1 MSGVNLSTQA
11 LTTDKSKTGSKPIS
25 EEYGTEALIYGRKLA
40 RWLVDGDEVY
50 VRDNTDIENLTDYT
64 VEYRRGRFG
73 PEALAELENLEDAL
87 EKGEEVAEQKI
98 SGYLS

>member
-1 MSGVNLSTQA
+1 MSGVNLNTQA
-11 LTTDKSKTGSKPIS
+11 LATNKSETGSKPIS

-40 RWLVDGDEVY
+40 RWLDDGDEVY
-50 VRDNTDIENLTDYT
+50 VRNNTDIENLADYT

-73 PEALAELENLEDAL
+73 PEALEELEDLEDAL
-87 EKGEEVAEQKI
+87 EKGEEIAEQKI